1 MNHEFRSQDIFF
13 VIFSDFM
20 LGNLLQIQ
28 ARIIQKITKTDSC
41 FLFSSSTF
49 YIWRLHS
56 SRCCVNSSFCP
67 RTQFVF
73 SSIKLRSP
81 KSNESKLYELKQTQ
95 QISTIHHRYQ
105 LTFDH
110 DMETIQFSTFKWN
123 LHEDLNL
130 LVKDSSA
137 NAKGWK
143 IVKDDFSC
151 R

>member
-13 VIFSDFM
+13 LIFSGFM
-20 LGNLLQIQ
+20 LGNLLLIQ

-41 FLFSSSTF
+41 FLFSRSTF
-49 YIWRLHS
+49 YIWCLHW

-67 RTQFVF
+67 CTQLVF

-95 QISTIHHRYQ
+95 QIGTIYHRYQ

-110 DMETIQFSTFKWN
+110 DTETMQFFLFS
-123 LHEDLNL
+123 
-130 LVKDSSA
+130 
-137 NAKGWK
+137 KGIRMK
-143 IVKDDFSC
+143 I
-151 R
+151 

>member
-1 MNHEFRSQDIFF
+1 
-13 VIFSDFM
+13 M

-41 FLFSSSTF
+41 FLFSRSTF

-95 QISTIHHRYQ
+95 QISTINRYQ
-105 LTFDH
+105 LTFDL
-110 DMETIQFSTFKWN
+110 DTETMQFFLIFKWN
-123 LHEDLNL
+123 PHEDLNL
-130 LVKDSSA
+130 LVKDSSP

>member
-1 MNHEFRSQDIFF
+1 
-13 VIFSDFM
+13 M
-20 LGNLLQIQ
+20 LGNLPQIQ

-41 FLFSSSTF
+41 FLFSRSTF

-95 QISTIHHRYQ
+95 QISTINRYQ
-105 LTFDH
+105 LTFDL
-110 DMETIQFSTFKWN
+110 DTETMQFFLIFKWN
-123 LHEDLNL
+123 PHERL
-130 LVKDSSA
+130 
-137 NAKGWK
+137 K
-143 IVKDDFSC
+143 IYGFHYFQGTIALKIRRKTSKC
-151 R
+151 ASKMTS

>member
-1 MNHEFRSQDIFF
+1 MNHEFRSQDFF
-13 VIFSDFM
+13 FLIFSDFM

-41 FLFSSSTF
+41 FLFSRSTF

-81 KSNESKLYELKQTQ
+81 KRNESKLYELKQTQ
-95 QISTIHHRYQ
+95 QISTINRYQ
-105 LTFDH
+105 STFDL
-110 DMETIQFSTFKWN
+110 DTETMQFFLIFKWN
-123 LHEDLNL
+123 PHEDLNL
-130 LVKDSSA
+130 LVKDSSP

>member
-1 MNHEFRSQDIFF
+1 
-13 VIFSDFM
+13 M

-41 FLFSSSTF
+41 FLFSRSTF

-81 KSNESKLYELKQTQ
+81 KSNERKLYELKQTQ
-95 QISTIHHRYQ
+95 QISTINRYQ
-105 LTFDH
+105 LTFDL
-110 DMETIQFSTFKWN
+110 DTETMQFFLIFKWN
-123 LHEDLNL
+123 PHEDLNL
-130 LVKDSSA
+130 LVKDSSP

-151 R
+151 G

>member
-1 MNHEFRSQDIFF
+1 
-13 VIFSDFM
+13 M

-41 FLFSSSTF
+41 FLFSRSTF

-95 QISTIHHRYQ
+95 QISTINRYQ
-105 LTFDH
+105 LTFDL
-110 DMETIQFSTFKWN
+110 DTETMHFFLIFKWN
-123 LHEDLNL
+123 PHEDLNL
-130 LVKDSSA
+130 LVKDSSP

>member
-1 MNHEFRSQDIFF
+1 
-13 VIFSDFM
+13 M

-41 FLFSSSTF
+41 FLFPRSTF

-56 SRCCVNSSFCP
+56 SRCCVNSSFCS

-95 QISTIHHRYQ
+95 QISTINRYQ
-105 LTFDH
+105 LTFDL
-110 DMETIQFSTFKWN
+110 DTETMQFFLIFKWN
-123 LHEDLNL
+123 PHEDLNL
-130 LVKDSSA
+130 LVKDSSP